1 MPRLVAPDRPRAAG
15 DNGRPRRRP
24 SSLGARMTP
33 PEPAAPPH
41 IEQKSFALLLVLLSV
56 AVAVILWPFFG
67 AVFWAGVL
75 ALLFAPVYARLLE
88 RWRGRRILAALATLS
103 IVLVMVILPL
113 ALVATSLL
121 QEVTALYQRV
131 RTGEID
137 FGRYFQQVV
146 AALPAWLTGLLDRSG
161 IVDTAVLQERLRAG
175 LMARGEGFAKQVLG
189 FGSDAVDVIV
199 AFFIAMY
206 VLFFLLLDGQ
216 KVMRNVRRAIPLQ
229 PEHKDRLLAQLAA
242 VIRATVKGNVLVAI
256 AQGSLGG
263 LAFWVLGV
271 HAPIL
276 WAVVMAFLSLLPAV
290 GAAIIWAP
298 VALYLL
304 ATGAVWKGVALIAFG
319 TVVIGLVDNVL
330 RPILVGKETKL
341 PDYVVLISTIGGL
354 SIFGLNGFVLGPVIV
369 AMFIVAFDI
378 LATSRGERLDPIE

>member
-1 MPRLVAPDRPRAAG
+1 
-15 DNGRPRRRP
+15 
-24 SSLGARMTP
+24 MTP

-175 LMARGEGFAKQVLG
+175 LMARGEGFAKQALG

-229 PEHKDRLLAQLAA
+229 PAHKDRLLAQLAA